1 MKGII
6 LAGGKGTRLY
16 PITKSVSKQLLP
28 VYDKPLVYYPLS
40 TLMLA
45 GIREI
50 LIISTPEAL
59 PSYKQLLGD
68 GSRIGIS
75 ISYAEQAEAN
85 GLAEAF
91 IIGEKFIG
99 DDSVCL
105 ALGDNV
111 FYGHTFSDT
120 LAKARRRVESGGAV
134 VFGYQVKD
142 PTAYG
147 VVEFDENNVA
157 ISIEEKP
164 KNPKS
169 NFAVPGLYF
178 YDNRVID
185 IAKHIEPSE
194 RGELEITAVN
204 NVYLEMKEL
213 HVTTMRRGM
222 TWYDT
227 GNPAAMFEASS
238 FVKIVQEAQ
247 GFYVACIE
255 EVAYNRQFITKEQFL
270 ALGRELEQTEY
281 GKYIISLVEGK
292 KQ

>member
-185 IAKHIEPSE
+185 IAKSIEPSE